1 MADGHFSDVE
11 LLRRELAVLIL
22 EWAGKAVKDD
32 PDGPMSTAL
41 TRAVGE
47 AARDAVTER
56 HQALTAEAADR
67 IAEALARRDQAGG
80 LFHWRATPW
89 SLGLVATGA
98 AALLATAFLLGQQ
111 MGRSEGALQP
121 PPTTTT
127 TSIAPIAPTVDEAS
141 PPAATP
147 PADSPRPAAR
157 AERSTP
163 STARPAP
170 RATPREV
177 GRPAPAR
184 DEATPRSTQPVGA
197 AATAPSSQTPA
208 TTP

>member
-41 TRAVGE
+41 TRAVSE
-47 AARDAVTER
+47 AARGAVTER
-56 HQALTAEAADR
+56 HQALTAEAADQ
-67 IAEALARRDQAGG
+67 IAEALERRGQAGG
-80 LFHWRATPW
+80 LFHWQATPW
-89 SLGLVATGA
+89 SLGLIAVSA

-111 MGRSEGALQP
+111 VGRSEGALQP
-121 PPTTTT
+121 TPATAAA
-127 TSIAPIAPTVDEAS
+127 SIAPIAPTVDEAS

-147 PADSPRPAAR
+147 STTSPRPAVR

-163 STARPAP
+163 SAARLAP
-170 RATPREV
+170 RVAPREV
-177 GRPAPAR
+177 GRPAPTR
-184 DEATPRSTQPVGA
+184 DEATPRSAQPVGA
-197 AATAPSSQTPA
+197 AATAPSSQAPA